1 MRRRRHDWLSRER
14 VDLTVQRWQPALAA
28 IVTWLGRGAS
38 LLHSRWAMPLRVVL
52 TVAMLGVVL
61 SRGDVLYLPS
71 EIGRVNVPLLATMLA
86 CSYAAWGVNTYRW
99 QRILAAYDVR
109 RHLGELFR
117 LNLAGVFYSLAL
129 PGQVSGEVLK
139 AWRLAGRSEQR
150 RTVFVSVFLDRV
162 TGMIGLGGLGSLA
175 LLLDPPSVEW
185 MGLIPCLLVLVAATV
200 SGVVVMT
207 LPALPSLV
215 IGPTTIWSPGLAR
228 VGGLVLRLTTVDSQ
242 APKAKALATI
252 CALGFASQAI
262 MATIHWGV
270 ALAVG
275 INLSPFALTWILAIT
290 VIIGML
296 PVSLAGL
303 GVRELTYVALLSL
316 FGVSTAS
323 ALTLSL
329 ATFAIL
335 VVLGLTGGAIDLV
348 ARDARAPSGSAG

>member
-1 MRRRRHDWLSRER
+1 MRRRRHGWPSRQR
-14 VDLTVQRWQPALAA
+14 IDLTVQRWQPAFAA
-28 IVTWLGRGAS
+28 IVTTLARGAG
-38 LLHSRWAMPLRVVL
+38 LLHGRWAMPLRVCL
-52 TVAMLGVVL
+52 TVALLGIVI
-61 SRGDVLYLPS
+61 SRGDVRYLPS
-71 EIGRVNVPLLATMLA
+71 EIGRVNVPLLAAMLA
-86 CSYAAWGVNTYRW
+86 CSYAAWGLNTYRW
-99 QRILAAYDVR
+99 QRILAAYDL
-109 RHLGELFR
+109 RHQLGELFR

-139 AWRLAGRSEQR
+139 AWRLAGRTEQR

-162 TGMIGLGGLGSLA
+162 TGMIGLAGLGSLA
-175 LLLDPPSVEW
+175 LLLDPPTVAW
-185 MGLIPCLLVLVAATV
+185 MGLVPCLLVLVAATLA
-200 SGVVVMT
+200 GVVVMT
-207 LPALPSLV
+207 VPALPSLV
-215 IGPTTIWSPGLAR
+215 TGPATTWSPALAR
-228 VGGLVLRLTTVDSQ
+228 VGALVLRLTTVNSQ
-242 APKAKALATI
+242 APTPKALASI

-275 INLSPFALTWILAIT
+275 LTLSPFALTWILAIT

-348 ARDARAPSGSAG
+348 ARDVRAPSG